1 MSLVKAN
8 GAGEVSTGFYNG
20 IATQS
25 ARFDANHYM
34 TQSAPSSAGD
44 RRQFTFSWWAKKS
57 NTAEYA
63 TLYSN
68 LLSGSNSNSTF
79 FLIYLDG
86 SASTVVAGGIDYA
99 VVSTAKLRDT
109 SNWYHCVLVV
119 DTDQASNDNRM
130 KIYINGILGSSMSGT
145 CPQTD
150 LPVNNTQAYQIGRRM
165 INNDRYMDAYIAD
178 FHLIDGTAVSDTS
191 RTNPST
197 GATEYVI
204 DEFGEFKNGVWI
216 PKAYS
221 GSYGTNGF
229 RLEFKETGTSAN
241 SSGIGADTSGNTHHF
256 TPVSMVASDSNL
268 PDSPENNFATLDIN
282 IGAGQKASATYSE
295 GNLKYTST
303 DAYDTAIGTIGVA
316 SGKWYFEA
324 RRNSNGYQTI
334 GLRQDPHTQKSTYLG
349 QNSANSGIMYSSFV
363 SKVYNATA
371 GTTDVF
377 STSSGDIM
385 QVAFDADNGY
395 VWFGANNTFNGTVDS
410 SSGRFTLDGF
420 VSGKYLFPAF
430 GYRNSQ
436 TVNFGQD
443 SSFAGEETAQNN
455 TDGNGHGDFY
465 YAPPSGYLALCNA
478 NLPDTGFNAD
488 ESNQPTAFHNV
499 VIYSGTGNTTQNI
512 TGVGFQPDWVW
523 IKNRNTTVNH
533 YVLDSTRGLKDL
545 HSNTTDAQGDS
556 TNRFNSFDSD
566 GFQVEHT
573 GGGNGF
579 TNGSG
584 QTYVAWNWKIN
595 GGTTTT
601 DTTGTQDSII
611 QTNQTLGMTI
621 GTHEA
626 TSGTYTFAHGLGA
639 TPEFLMFR
647 NIDGSDNWVYW
658 HTGMAA
664 AGTTLQYINSTVA
677 NSNSGSAWLST
688 LNSTLIGITTGQ
700 VSGTSGTHL
709 FWAFRSIEGFS
720 KFGSYEGNANAD
732 GPLIHT
738 GFRPSL
744 IWIKNYDTGST
755 DHLIYDDTR
764 HKSSNSG
771 NPREYHLITN
781 STDDTQ
787 DLYDVDFLSN
797 GFKIRHGDVN
807 NINAGDTYIYW
818 AWAHNPFKFSNAF

>member
-533 YVLDSTRGLKDL
+533 YVLDSMRGLKDL

-787 DLYDVDFLSN
+787 DLYDIDFLSN

-807 NINAGDTYIYW
+807 NINAGDTYLYW

>member
-420 VSGKYLFPAF
+420 VSGK
-430 GYRNSQ
+430 
-436 TVNFGQD
+436 
-443 SSFAGEETAQNN
+443 
-455 TDGNGHGDFY
+455 
-465 YAPPSGYLALCNA
+465 
-478 NLPDTGFNAD
+478 
-488 ESNQPTAFHNV
+488 
-499 VIYSGTGNTTQNI
+499 
-512 TGVGFQPDWVW
+512 
-523 IKNRNTTVNH
+523 
-533 YVLDSTRGLKDL
+533 
-545 HSNTTDAQGDS
+545 
-556 TNRFNSFDSD
+556 
-566 GFQVEHT
+566 
-573 GGGNGF
+573 
-579 TNGSG
+579 
-584 QTYVAWNWKIN
+584 
-595 GGTTTT
+595 
-601 DTTGTQDSII
+601 
-611 QTNQTLGMTI
+611 
-621 GTHEA
+621 
-626 TSGTYTFAHGLGA
+626 
-639 TPEFLMFR
+639 
-647 NIDGSDNWVYW
+647 
-658 HTGMAA
+658 
-664 AGTTLQYINSTVA
+664 
-677 NSNSGSAWLST
+677 
-688 LNSTLIGITTGQ
+688 
-700 VSGTSGTHL
+700 
-709 FWAFRSIEGFS
+709 
-720 KFGSYEGNANAD
+720 
-732 GPLIHT
+732 
-738 GFRPSL
+738 
-744 IWIKNYDTGST
+744 
-755 DHLIYDDTR
+755 
-764 HKSSNSG
+764 
-771 NPREYHLITN
+771 
-781 STDDTQ
+781 
-787 DLYDVDFLSN
+787 
-797 GFKIRHGDVN
+797 
-807 NINAGDTYIYW
+807 
-818 AWAHNPFKFSNAF
+818 

>member
-787 DLYDVDFLSN
+787 DLYDIDFLSN

-807 NINAGDTYIYW
+807 NINAGDTYLYW